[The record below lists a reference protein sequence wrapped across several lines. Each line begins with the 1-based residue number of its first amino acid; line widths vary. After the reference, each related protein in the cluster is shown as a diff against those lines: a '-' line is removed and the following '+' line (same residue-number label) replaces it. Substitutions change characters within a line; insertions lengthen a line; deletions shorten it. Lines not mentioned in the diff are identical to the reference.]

1 MSGEWGKIQTNHI
14 IEGIRMSDLKPTWEQ
29 AEENKKLES
38 EISELKRRIDIVK
51 DHVVALEES
60 LKRRTDLL
68 NEIITKLKLLSDH
81 GAI

>member
-1 MSGEWGKIQTNHI
+1 
-14 IEGIRMSDLKPTWEQ
+14 MSDLKPTWEQ

>member
-1 MSGEWGKIQTNHI
+1 
-14 IEGIRMSDLKPTWEQ
+14 MSDLKSTWEQ

-38 EISELKRRIDIVK
+38 EILELKRRIDIVK

-60 LKRRTDLL
+60 MQRRTDLL

>member
-1 MSGEWGKIQTNHI
+1 
-14 IEGIRMSDLKPTWEQ
+14 MSDLKPTWEQ

-38 EISELKRRIDIVK
+38 EILELKYRITAI
-51 DHVVALEES
+51 EES

>member
-1 MSGEWGKIQTNHI
+1 MPREWGKIQTNHV

-38 EISELKRRIDIVK
+38 EILELKYRITAI
-51 DHVVALEES
+51 EES

>member
-1 MSGEWGKIQTNHI
+1 
-14 IEGIRMSDLKPTWEQ
+14 MSDLKSTWEQ

>member
-1 MSGEWGKIQTNHI
+1 VPREWGKIQTNHV

-38 EISELKRRIDIVK
+38 EILELKYRITAI
-51 DHVVALEES
+51 EES

>member
-1 MSGEWGKIQTNHI
+1 MPGEWGKIQTNHI

-38 EISELKRRIDIVK
+38 EILELKYRITAI
-51 DHVVALEES
+51 EES